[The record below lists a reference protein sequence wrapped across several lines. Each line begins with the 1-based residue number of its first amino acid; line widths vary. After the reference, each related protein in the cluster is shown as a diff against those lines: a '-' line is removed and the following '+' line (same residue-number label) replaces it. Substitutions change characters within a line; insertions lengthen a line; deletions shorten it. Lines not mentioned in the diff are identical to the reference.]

1 MTAADLPVVTKT
13 QPERHILECASAAAF
28 RRAANQ
34 PNRAV
39 SNSAPATPIVP
50 AQLRSEGG
58 DRQGLICAYLFR
70 PGVAPVSIDSATEA
84 EALLGRIGDGFLWSH
99 VNVSRAGA
107 EGWMRA
113 HANLSENFFEALHE
127 GSRSTRIERDGDAL
141 FAVINDVTFD
151 FAFDASDV
159 STLWVSVR
167 NDVVISAR
175 RQPLRSV
182 DRLRMAAKQ
191 GAGFDSSVAL
201 LDELLRDQ
209 ADELQRIARKAA
221 DRVDVIEDAVL
232 TGQHERHAAE
242 LARLR
247 RLMVRLQRML
257 APEPSALAR
266 TLAYPP
272 AWVAA
277 NDTQR
282 LQQASEEFAVVLRD
296 IASLQER
303 IKLMQEEA
311 AARISDAN
319 SRTLFTLTMVT
330 VLALPIN
337 LISGLFGMNVG
348 GIPLAD
354 HKGGFWMMVT
364 LIAVLTAVIAWI
376 AVRRIGRK
384 GRE

>member
-1 MTAADLPVVTKT
+1 MTDNGHEPAIGPQYLRVVSSGVV
-13 QPERHILECASAAAF
+13 PLRGPSISS
-28 RRAANQ
+28 RAL
-34 PNRAV
+34 
-39 SNSAPATPIVP
+39 STSAPVSRLAP

-70 PGVAPVSIDSATEA
+70 PAAPPVAIDSAAEA
-84 EALLGRIGDGFLWSH
+84 ETLLGRIGDGFLWLH
-99 VNVSRAGA
+99 VNASRAGA
-107 EGWMRA
+107 EDWMRT
-113 HANLSENFFEALHE
+113 HASLSDNFFEALHE

-159 STLWVSVR
+159 ATLWVSVHS
-167 NDVVISAR
+167 DLVVSAR

-182 DRLRMAAKQ
+182 DRLRMAAKH
-191 GAGFDSSVAL
+191 GTAFDSSVAL

-209 ADELQRIARKAA
+209 ADELQRIARKATE
-221 DRVDVIEDAVL
+221 RVDVIEDAVL
-232 TGQHERHAAE
+232 TGDHETHTAE

-266 TLAYPP
+266 TLADPP

-277 NDTQR
+277 SDTQR

-319 SRTLFTLTMVT
+319 ARTLFTLTMVT

-348 GIPLAD
+348 GIPLAE
-354 HKGGFWMMVT
+354 HHSGFWIMVG
-364 LIAVLTAVIAWI
+364 VIATLTGVLVWI
-376 AVRRIGRK
+376 VVRRLAGRGK
-384 GRE
+384 R